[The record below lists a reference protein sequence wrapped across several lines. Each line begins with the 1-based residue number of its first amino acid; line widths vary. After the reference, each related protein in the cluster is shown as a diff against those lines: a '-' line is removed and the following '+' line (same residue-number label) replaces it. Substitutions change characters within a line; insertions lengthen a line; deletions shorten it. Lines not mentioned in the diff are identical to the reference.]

1 MESEQLL
8 RDRLFEFVCFLITS
22 ARELYGEPDTY
33 GPLRLTMGAS
43 ELIHIMEEA
52 GWSDE
57 ALSAIARKID
67 DGRSNITR
75 EREAGVDFLEELVI
89 ELAHVV
95 KER

>member
-22 ARELYGEPDTY
+22 ARGLYGEPDTY

-52 GWSDE
+52 G
-57 ALSAIARKID
+57 
-67 DGRSNITR
+67 
-75 EREAGVDFLEELVI
+75 
-89 ELAHVV
+89 
-95 KER
+95 